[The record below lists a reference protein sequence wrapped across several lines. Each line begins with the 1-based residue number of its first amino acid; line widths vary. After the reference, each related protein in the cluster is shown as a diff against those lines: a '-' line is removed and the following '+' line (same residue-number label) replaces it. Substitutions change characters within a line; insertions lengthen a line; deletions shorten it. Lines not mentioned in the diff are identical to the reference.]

1 MGAMPTVITLG
12 NFDGV
17 HRGHAALVAA
27 ARAMADGG
35 GATGRVV
42 ALTFN
47 PAPGALLTPERTLLR
62 IQKVEQRVADL
73 RHAGAD
79 EVVVIEPTL
88 EFLAEEAIPFVQRL
102 FDRYDLAGGGW
113 VEGVDFRFG
122 RGRVGDMKLLTLLG
136 QQMGFAVRVIE
147 PVEAML
153 EGGSNQTVSSSLVR
167 SLVEAAKMED
177 VTACLDRAWTLFGN
191 IVHGEKRGRALG
203 IPTANLDPAAWAGLV
218 MPLEGVYAGFAK
230 VNGTLY
236 PAAISVGCKPMF
248 GGKSLEVEAHLLRYQ
263 GGPDDLYGQ
272 PMALSFGS
280 FLRPQKT
287 FESTEALLKAIH
299 HDIKVTDR
307 WFGLNAGSFSCSL
320 SGIF

>member
-1 MGAMPTVITLG
+1 MGTMPTVITLG

-35 GATGRVV
+35 GAKGRVV
-42 ALTFN
+42 ALTFD
-47 PAPGALLTPERTLLR
+47 PAPGLLLAPERALPR
-62 IQKVEQRVADL
+62 IQQVERRVAGL
-73 RHAGAD
+73 KSAGAD

-102 FDRYDLAGGGW
+102 FDRYGLAGGGW

-122 RGRVGDMKLLTLLG
+122 RGRVGDMKMLAMLG

-147 PVEAML
+147 PVEAKL
-153 EGGSNQTVSSSLVR
+153 SGGSTQTVSSSLVR
-167 SLVEAAKMED
+167 SLIEKAQMED
-177 VTACLDRAWTLFGN
+177 VTACLDRAWTLRGD
-191 IVHGEKRGRALG
+191 IVHGEKRGRKLG
-203 IPTANLDPAAWAGLV
+203 VPTANLAPAAWEGLV
-218 MPLEGVYAGFAK
+218 MPPEGVYAGFAK
-230 VNGTLY
+230 VNDNLH

-263 GGPDDLYGQ
+263 GGPDDLYDQ

-280 FLRPQKT
+280 FLRQQKS
-287 FESTEALLKAIH
+287 FANTEDLLKAIH

-307 WFGLNAGSFSCSL
+307 WFGLNAGSLSCAL